1 MTMMIRTGFSGQ
13 DGFPMIWNASASTP
27 RWNADMSARLPSGLP
42 GGTGCVPK
50 RQRGIPHDACY
61 VSCSGGGGRLRA
73 LLRYALSLLI
83 GAGFFGIAGP
93 MATLSVNIGGSAMMG
108 LLAGG
113 MAAGLVLPE
122 PWRLFIAVG
131 FLGALN
137 HLFQLCAGCRVV
149 AAAQRPDDEPC
160 LYLPVSRPVAAGVRR
175 GYMLLTGMLFGRG
188 GG

>member
-1 MTMMIRTGFSGQ
+1 MTPVMFL
-13 DGFPMIWNASASTP
+13 AVA
-27 RWNADMSARLPSGLP
+27 A
-42 GGTGCVPK
+42 GG
-50 RQRGIPHDACY
+50 AC
-61 VSCSGGGGRLRA
+61 GA

-131 FLGALN
+131 FLGALTTFSSFA
-137 HLFQLCAGCRVV
+137 LDAGSLLQRTGQMMSLVYICLSVGLSLLAFG
-149 AAAQRPDDEPC
+149 AAYT
-160 LYLPVSRPVAAGVRR
+160 LAG
-175 GYMLLTGMLFGRG
+175 MLTGMLFGRG

>member
-1 MTMMIRTGFSGQ
+1 MTPVMFL
-13 DGFPMIWNASASTP
+13 AVA
-27 RWNADMSARLPSGLP
+27 A
-42 GGTGCVPK
+42 GG
-50 RQRGIPHDACY
+50 AC
-61 VSCSGGGGRLRA
+61 GA

-131 FLGALN
+131 LLGALTT
-137 HLFQLCAGCRVV
+137 
-149 AAAQRPDDEPC
+149 
-160 LYLPVSRPVAAGVRR
+160 YSS
-175 GYMLLTGMLFGRG
+175 
-188 GG
+188 

>member
-1 MTMMIRTGFSGQ
+1 MTPVMFL
-13 DGFPMIWNASASTP
+13 AVA
-27 RWNADMSARLPSGLP
+27 A
-42 GGTGCVPK
+42 GG
-50 RQRGIPHDACY
+50 AC
-61 VSCSGGGGRLRA
+61 GA

-131 FLGALN
+131 FLGALTTFSSFA
-137 HLFQLCAGCRVV
+137 LDAGQLWQKQGMVMAGAYVMASV
-149 AAAQRPDDEPC
+149 LLSLLAFG
-160 LYLPVSRPVAAGVRR
+160 AGFWTVRHS
-175 GYMLLTGMLFGRG
+175 GIWQ
-188 GG
+188 